1 MSKEGNFS
9 GKITLAKKRIANTLT
24 EYAINW
30 DHLQGS
36 LDKEDL
42 NGFLKI
48 WKEEFDAL
56 KKPVSRETQLFQL
69 ANLLS
74 NLEIQQDMLR
84 SGRNW
89 TKLTEDMNTTD
100 VALPLELATIKDT
113 IDTILVE

>member
-9 GKITLAKKRIANTLT
+9 GKITLAKQRIAYALA

-30 DHLQGS
+30 DNLQGS
-36 LDKEDL
+36 VDRDDL

-56 KKPVSRETQLFQL
+56 KKPVSQETQLFQL

-74 NLEIQQDMLR
+74 NLEIQQNMLR
-84 SGRNW
+84 SGKNW
-89 TKLTEDMNTTD
+89 KKLTGDQEMD
-100 VALPLELATIKDT
+100 APLPPELAAIKNT
-113 IDTILVE
+113 IDTIPTE

>member
-9 GKITLAKKRIANTLT
+9 GKIAMAKKRIANALT

-30 DHLQGS
+30 NNLQGS
-36 LDKEDL
+36 LDREDL

-56 KKPVSRETQLFQL
+56 KKPVSLETQLFQL

-84 SGRNW
+84 SGKNW
-89 TKLTEDMNTTD
+89 KKLTEDQDMDTT
-100 VALPLELATIKDT
+100 VPPELAAIKNT
-113 IDTILVE
+113 IDTIPTE